1 MSFNSCIFTGN
12 LGNDPE
18 TRNAAKGD
26 STFTTFSIAV
36 NKPGAD
42 RDVKPLWIN
51 VTAFGKTGE
60 FVGKYLKKGSKVL
73 VQGALE
79 LQEYEAKDGTTKTSL
94 KLLAVR
100 VESLD
105 SKPAGTGAPAQGASN
120 TQAAAVGAKPI
131 ADEDIPF

>member
-42 RDVKPLWIN
+42 RDTKPLWIN

-73 VQGALE
+73 AQGALE

-105 SKPAGTGAPAQGASN
+105 SKSAGTGTVTQSASAP
-120 TQAAAVGAKPI
+120 QAAAVGAKPI